1 MRRGLSSNLNPA
13 VYFGTRIEYIV
24 QKRDKGRGDEAFAR
38 STIRTL
44 HPGHAAVRVS
54 DLTFL
59 ALVLMKTPLIAVLG
73 PTASGKSSLAL
84 RLAHRFRGEIVGC
97 DSVQV
102 YRLLD
107 IGTSKVLKHEQAGI
121 THHLIDFL
129 NPDREFTAGQYMNQG
144 REVLA
149 GIKERGNLPL
159 VVGGTGLY
167 LRALLTGLFDG
178 PSRCQALRRRFQQQA
193 QRKGEAHLHRLL
205 ARVDRDS
212 ARRIS
217 PRDRP
222 KIIRALEVFFLT
234 AKPLSSHF
242 HRATEKLQGFHL
254 LKIGL
259 NPPRPQLYERI
270 EERVDRMFSDG
281 LVEEVQS
288 ILEKGYSPT
297 CKPLQSLGYPQ
308 VLHYLQGKISLQAAV
323 AATKQATRQYAKRQ
337 LTWFRKEADVIWFHG
352 FGNEGPL
359 EAAIEAHVMGF
370 FRGGTTLPGGRL
382 PDPMLPIYS

>member
-1 MRRGLSSNLNPA
+1 M
-13 VYFGTRIEYIV
+13 I
-24 QKRDKGRGDEAFAR
+24 
-38 STIRTL
+38 
-44 HPGHAAVRVS
+44 
-54 DLTFL
+54 
-59 ALVLMKTPLIAVLG
+59 KTPLIAILG

-102 YRLLD
+102 YRFLD

-129 NPDREFTAGQYMNQG
+129 NPDQEFTAGQYMNQG
-144 REVLA
+144 RDVLA

-159 VVGGTGLY
+159 VVGGTGFY
-167 LRALLTGLFDG
+167 LRALLNGLFDG
-178 PSRCQALRRRFQQQA
+178 PSRCQFLRRRLQQQA
-193 QRKGEAHLHRLL
+193 QHKGEAHLHRLL

-242 HRATEKLQGFHL
+242 RTATRKLQGFQL

-259 NPPRPQLYERI
+259 NPPRPQLHERI
-270 EERVDRMFSDG
+270 EKRVDRMFSDG
-281 LVEEVQS
+281 LVEEVRS
-288 ILEKGYSPT
+288 ILKKGFSPT
-297 CKPLQSLGYPQ
+297 CKPLQSLGYIQ
-308 VLHYLQGKISLQAAV
+308 GLHYLQGKISLQTAV

-337 LTWFRKEADVIWFHG
+337 LTWFRREENITWFHG
-352 FGNEGPL
+352 FGDEGPL
-359 EAAIEAHVMGF
+359 GAAIEAHGAGF
-370 FRGGTTLPGGRL
+370 IRNCMTPPARRL
-382 PDPMLPIYS
+382 ADPILLISP

>member
-1 MRRGLSSNLNPA
+1 
-13 VYFGTRIEYIV
+13 
-24 QKRDKGRGDEAFAR
+24 
-38 STIRTL
+38 
-44 HPGHAAVRVS
+44 
-54 DLTFL
+54 
-59 ALVLMKTPLIAVLG
+59 MKTPLIAILG

-84 RLAHRFRGEIVGC
+84 RLAQRFRGEIVGC

-102 YRLLD
+102 YRFLD
-107 IGTSKVLKHEQAGI
+107 IGTSKVLKGEQSGI

-129 NPDREFTAGQYMNQG
+129 NPDQEFTAGQYMTQG

-167 LRALLTGLFDG
+167 LRALLNGLFDG
-178 PSRCQALRRRFQQQA
+178 PSRCRSLRRRLQQRA

-212 ARRIS
+212 AHHIS

-234 AKPLSSHF
+234 AKPLSAHF
-242 HRATEKLQGFHL
+242 RTATEKLQGFQL

-288 ILEKGYSPT
+288 ILEMGFSPA
-297 CKPLQSLGYPQ
+297 CKPLRSLGYVQ
-308 VLHYLQGKISLQAAV
+308 VLHYLQGKISLQIAV
-323 AATKQATRQYAKRQ
+323 AAAKQATRQYAKRQ
-337 LTWFRKEADVIWFHG
+337 LTWFRKEENVVWFDG
-352 FGNEGPL
+352 FGNEEPL
-359 EAAIEAHVMGF
+359 ESAITA
-370 FRGGTTLPGGRL
+370 RGEDFIRRFGTPSPRRL
-382 PDPMLPIYS
+382 TDPSLSTPP